1 MYCRDYAG
9 ELVMKKWI
17 ISLFVILVLCGL
29 RFADPWFLDMVRLKA
44 MDQHQRNQETLI
56 IDNVVTVEINNQTI
70 RERGQWPWD
79 RETLGKEIIKLYQ
92 AGAGLVVVPI
102 LFADPDRGG
111 KDKIFAD
118 ILKQTPTIIGQIP
131 TNDNSAT
138 GVVRGV
144 ATVGADW
151 KPWVYR
157 YPGVVGP
164 IPELAKNVNAV
175 GMMVIAPEKDGVV
188 RRMPLV
194 VSVDGV
200 LYPSISMEILRMAAG
215 DVSFQMKTGIAGV
228 EKLRIPKYK
237 MIDTDANGNIW
248 LDFQWKTKTYP
259 LHEKLP
265 DLTGKI
271 VILSM
276 TASGLES
283 PVATPV
289 GVIQSHD
296 LIGASLATMMT
307 GRNITRPFWTNIA
320 ELAVS
325 GVGALI
331 LTLVVLTLAWYFGAV
346 LLPLFL
352 AGSFYGS
359 AYLFTEYSY
368 LLDWSYPVL
377 TMFVVWAIAAF
388 LRFME
393 EYKQKMEIKKQ
404 FAGYASPT
412 VVRLLQENPSLIK
425 DGMKK
430 EISICFSDLRGFTPL
445 GESFG
450 DDVKGLTEIMNGY
463 MDAITQPILDSNGMV
478 IKYIGDASMHI
489 HNAPIDDDDHPKSAV
504 KTGLLMLDAVVKF
517 NDKIV
522 AEGKPPIGMGAGI
535 NTGLGYLGEMGST
548 MRHSYDVL
556 GDAVS
561 TAARIESK
569 CKEYGC
575 LLLVGEATYDKT
587 KNDFFYLKVDELAVK
602 GKTVGIRIYTVLSEM
617 EWMMNNTNWGFAE
630 NQHIKMHEYYH
641 NQHFDHAIRLCNDLM
656 NEFDGRMKNYYTM
669 WIERCEFMKTQPLEP
684 DWNGVFIAT
693 TK

>member
-1 MYCRDYAG
+1 MNLSNLA
-9 ELVMKKWI
+9 
-17 ISLFVILVLCGL
+17 
-29 RFADPWFLDMVRLKA
+29 
-44 MDQHQRNQETLI
+44 
-56 IDNVVTVEINNQTI
+56 TVEINNQTI
-70 RERGQWPWD
+70 RKLGQWPWD
-79 RETLGKEIIKLYQ
+79 RNRVANQIIKLYQ
-92 AGAGLVVVPI
+92 AGASIVVVPI
-102 LFADPDRGG
+102 LFADPDRFG
-111 KDKIFAD
+111 KDAALARV
-118 ILKQTPTIIGQIP
+118 LKKTPTIIGQIP
-131 TNDNSAT
+131 SNDKSNS

-144 ATVGADW
+144 ASIGSDW
-151 KPWVYR
+151 KPWVYN

-164 IPELAKNVNAV
+164 IPELAESANAV
-175 GMMVIAPEKDGVV
+175 GMMVIAPERDGVV

-194 VSVDGV
+194 IASDGK
-200 LYPSISMEILRMAAG
+200 LYPSISMEILRIAAG

-248 LDFQWKTKTYP
+248 LDFKWKTPVYA

-265 DLTGKI
+265 DLKGKI

-283 PVATPV
+283 VVSTPV
-289 GVIQSHD
+289 GNMHSHD
-296 LIGASLATMMT
+296 LIAASLATMMT
-307 GRNITRPFWTNIA
+307 GRNITRPYWTDLA

-331 LTLVVLTLAWYFGAV
+331 LASVVLTLAWYFGAV
-346 LLPLFL
+346 LLPIFL
-352 AGSFYGS
+352 VGSFYGS
-359 AYLFTEYSY
+359 SYLFTEYSY
-368 LLDWSYPVL
+368 LVDWSYPIL

-393 EYKQKMEIKKQ
+393 EYKEKMEIKKQ

-412 VVRLLQENPSLIK
+412 VVRLLQENPALIK

-463 MDAITQPILDSNGMV
+463 MDAITQPILDSDGMV

-489 HNAPIDDDDHPKSAV
+489 HNAPIDDDDHPRSAV
-504 KTGLLMLDAVVKF
+504 NTGLKMLDAVVKF

-575 LLLVGEATYDKT
+575 LLLVGESTYDMT
-587 KNDFFYLKVDELAVK
+587 KDDFFYLKVDELAVK
-602 GKTVGIRIYTVLSEM
+602 GKTIGIRIYTVLSEM
-617 EWMMNNTNWGFAE
+617 DWMMKNTDWAMAE
-630 NQHIKMHEYYH
+630 TQHERMHEYYS
-641 NQHFDHAIRLCNDLM
+641 NQRFDDAIRLCNDLM

>member
-1 MYCRDYAG
+1 
-9 ELVMKKWI
+9 MKKWI
-17 ISLFVILVLCGL
+17 VSISVILVLCGI
-29 RFADPWFLDMVRLKA
+29 RFSDPWFLDMVRLKA
-44 MDQHQRNQETLI
+44 LDQHQRNQVTMNLS
-56 IDNVVTVEINNQTI
+56 NLATVEINNQTI
-70 RERGQWPWD
+70 RKLGQWPWD
-79 RETLGKEIIKLYQ
+79 RNRVANQIIKLYQ
-92 AGAGLVVVPI
+92 AGASIVVVPI
-102 LFADPDRGG
+102 LFADPDRFG
-111 KDKIFAD
+111 KDAALARV
-118 ILKQTPTIIGQIP
+118 LKKTPTIIGQIP
-131 TNDNSAT
+131 SNDKSNS

-144 ATVGADW
+144 ASVGSDW
-151 KPWVYR
+151 KPWVYN

-164 IPELAKNVNAV
+164 IPEFAESANAV
-175 GMMVIAPEKDGVV
+175 GMMVIAPERDGVV

-194 VSVDGV
+194 IASDGK
-200 LYPSISMEILRMAAG
+200 LYPSISMEILRIAAG

-248 LDFQWKTKTYP
+248 LDFKWKTPVYA

-265 DLTGKI
+265 DLSGKI

-283 PVATPV
+283 VVSTPI
-289 GVIQSHD
+289 GNMHSHD
-296 LIGASLATMMT
+296 LIAASLATMMT
-307 GRNITRPFWTNIA
+307 GRNITRPYWTDLA
-320 ELAVS
+320 ELVAS

-331 LTLVVLTLAWYFGAV
+331 LASVVLTLAWYFGAV
-346 LLPLFL
+346 LLPIFL
-352 AGSFYGS
+352 VGSFYGS
-359 AYLFTEYSY
+359 SYLFTEYSY
-368 LLDWSYPVL
+368 LVDWSYPVL

-489 HNAPIDDDDHPKSAV
+489 HNAPIDDPDHPTNAV
-504 KTGLLMLDAVVKF
+504 KTGLQMLDAVVKF

-548 MRHSYDVL
+548 KRHSYDVL

-575 LLLVGEATYDKT
+575 LLLVGESTYDKT
-587 KNDFFYLKVDELAVK
+587 KDDFFYLKVDELAVK

-617 EWMMNNTNWGFAE
+617 DWMMKNTNWGMAE
-630 NQHIKMHEYYH
+630 SQHGRMHEYYS
-641 NQHFDHAIRLCNDLM
+641 NQQFDHAIRLCNDLSV
-656 NEFDGRMKNYYTM
+656 EFDGRMRNYYTM
-669 WIERCEFMKTQPLEP
+669 WIERCEFMKTQPLDK

>member
-1 MYCRDYAG
+1 
-9 ELVMKKWI
+9 MKKWI

-44 MDQHQRNQETLI
+44 MDQHQRNQESLTLS
-56 IDNVVTVEINNQTI
+56 NLVTVEINNQTI
-70 RERGQWPWD
+70 RKMGQWPWD
-79 RETLGKEIIKLYQ
+79 RNKVSVELIKLYQ
-92 AGAGLVVVPI
+92 AGASIVVVPI
-102 LFADPDRGG
+102 LFADPDRFG
-111 KDKIFAD
+111 KDAVLART
-118 ILKQTPTIIGQIP
+118 LKRTPTVIGQIP
-131 TNDNSAT
+131 SNDKSNS

-144 ATVGADW
+144 ATIGADW
-151 KPWVYR
+151 KPWVYS

-164 IPELAKNVNAV
+164 IPELAKNANAV

-194 VSVDGV
+194 VAVGGK
-200 LYPSISMEILRMAAG
+200 LYPSMSMEILRIAAG
-215 DVSFQMKTGIAGV
+215 DISFQMKTGIAGV

-248 LDFQWKTKTYP
+248 LDFKWKTPVYA

-265 DLTGKI
+265 DLSGKI

-276 TASGLES
+276 TASGLGS

-296 LIGASLATMMT
+296 LIAASLATMMT
-307 GRNITRPFWTNIA
+307 GRNITRPFWTDLA
-320 ELAVS
+320 ELVAS

-331 LTLVVLTLAWYFGAV
+331 LASVVLTLAWYFGAV
-346 LLPLFL
+346 LLPVFL
-352 AGSFYGS
+352 VGSFYGS
-359 AYLFTEYSY
+359 SYLFTEYSY
-368 LLDWSYPVL
+368 LVDWSYPVL
-377 TMFVVWAIAAF
+377 TMFVVWAVAAF

-489 HNAPIDDDDHPKSAV
+489 HNAPIDDPDHPRSAV
-504 KTGLLMLDAVVKF
+504 KTGLQMLDAVVKF

-556 GDAVS
+556 GDSVS

-575 LLLVGEATYDKT
+575 LLLVGEATYDLT

-602 GKTVGIRIYTVLSEM
+602 GKTIGIRIYTVLSDM
-617 EWMMNNTNWGFAE
+617 DWMMKNTDWGIAE
-630 NQHIKMHEYYH
+630 SQHEKMHEYYR
-641 NQHFDHAIRLCNDLM
+641 NQQFDNAIRLCNDLM
-656 NEFDGRMKNYYTM
+656 NEFDGKMKNYYNM
-669 WIERCEFMKTQPLEP
+669 WIERCEFMKTQPLEK

>member
-1 MYCRDYAG
+1 
-9 ELVMKKWI
+9 MKKWI

-44 MDQHQRNQETLI
+44 MDQHQRNQESLTLS
-56 IDNVVTVEINNQTI
+56 NLVTIEINNQTI
-70 RERGQWPWD
+70 RKMGQWPWD
-79 RETLGKEIIKLYQ
+79 RNKVSVELIKLYQ
-92 AGAGLVVVPI
+92 AGAAIVVVPI
-102 LFADPDRGG
+102 LFADPDRFG
-111 KDKIFAD
+111 KDAVLART
-118 ILKQTPTIIGQIP
+118 LKRTPTVIGQIP
-131 TNDNSAT
+131 SNDKSDS

-144 ATVGADW
+144 ANVGADW
-151 KPWVYR
+151 KPWVYS

-164 IPELAKNVNAV
+164 IPELAKSANAV

-194 VSVDGV
+194 VAVGGK

-215 DVSFQMKTGIAGV
+215 DISFQMKTGIAGV

-248 LDFQWKTKTYP
+248 LDFKWKTPVYA

-289 GVIQSHD
+289 GVIQSHN

-307 GRNITRPFWTNIA
+307 GRNITRPFWTDLA

-331 LTLVVLTLAWYFGAV
+331 LASVVLTLAWYFGAV
-346 LLPLFL
+346 LLPIFL
-352 AGSFYGS
+352 VGSFYGS
-359 AYLFTEYSY
+359 SYLFTEYSY
-368 LLDWSYPVL
+368 LVDWSYPVL

-393 EYKQKMEIKKQ
+393 EYKEKMEIKKQ

-412 VVRLLQENPSLIK
+412 VVRMLQENPALIK

-489 HNAPIDDDDHPKSAV
+489 HNAPIDDPDHPTNAV
-504 KTGLLMLDAVVKF
+504 KTGLQMLDAVVKF

-575 LLLVGEATYDKT
+575 LLLVGEATYDMT
-587 KNDFFYLKVDELAVK
+587 KDDFFYLKVDELAVK
-602 GKTVGIRIYTVLSEM
+602 GKTIGIRIYTVLSEM
-617 EWMMNNTNWGFAE
+617 DWMMKNTDWAMAE
-630 NQHIKMHEYYH
+630 TQHERMHEYYS
-641 NQHFDHAIRLCNDLM
+641 NQRFDDAIRLCNDLM